1 MRNFKINIIFFT
13 FFTLIFCFKA
23 TANIDVPKS
32 DIIQFSGRLHMDL
45 LYNNNRDKT
54 DKKNTL
60 KTLRDDLS
68 GFYISS
74 TMFNAKFNIS
84 KNALIVLKFDSKPN
98 SILFKELYLIYILN
112 EKSHIIFGQTGVQ
125 PSLENI
131 GYNYTIFNN
140 YSLFSSCDLFT
151 SYSNGI
157 ALKYDDTR
165 YGAYI
170 GIYGNSI
177 HDVPKNVSKIT
188 LMLRGYFNPIRSNN
202 NLVHIGFNVYN
213 EDRNNKYNNIND
225 IYPFN
230 KIQRVGLEAAINY
243 YFLNVQSEYRT
254 AWIIPEKYKI
264 TFNNLYNFYIESTIN
279 ITGES
284 MIYKEGMFNFI
295 KVKKPLNKS
304 GFGAFSIS
312 FKFSET
318 NMNLKKYNYKINCGK
333 FDEYMIAMNWSPVD
347 GFRFTLQYSK
357 IKENFV
363 TNRNSYD
370 LIQLKTRIFF

>member
-1 MRNFKINIIFFT
+1 
-13 FFTLIFCFKA
+13 
-23 TANIDVPKS
+23 
-32 DIIQFSGRLHMDL
+32 
-45 LYNNNRDKT
+45 
-54 DKKNTL
+54 
-60 KTLRDDLS
+60 
-68 GFYISS
+68 
-74 TMFNAKFNIS
+74 
-84 KNALIVLKFDSKPN
+84 
-98 SILFKELYLIYILN
+98 
-112 EKSHIIFGQTGVQ
+112 
-125 PSLENI
+125 
-131 GYNYTIFNN
+131 
-140 YSLFSSCDLFT
+140 
-151 SYSNGI
+151 
-157 ALKYDDTR
+157 
-165 YGAYI
+165 
-170 GIYGNSI
+170 
-177 HDVPKNVSKIT
+177 
-188 LMLRGYFNPIRSNN
+188 MLRGYFNPIRSNN